1 MKYQSNTNAMAPERY
16 TPAALV
22 ANEMMAA
29 LQKTEIFKTF
39 IQQFPLPNLED
50 LLSKLIP
57 PTGKKSFLVFKNNK
71 YISLRTEDIAL
82 FQVKYDS
89 TMIKA
94 FDRQEYF
101 LNCSLDQIQT
111 MLMEKDFYRLNRQ
124 FLIGFNAIK
133 EVEHYFSRKLLV
145 NLIFPVEEKL
155 LVPKD
160 KASSFLQWLDHR

>member
-1 MKYQSNTNAMAPERY
+1 MKYQSNPNAMTPERHA
-16 TPAALV
+16 PLVLV
-22 ANEMMAA
+22 ANEMATA
-29 LQKTEIFKTF
+29 LQNAEMFQNF
-39 IQQFPLPNLED
+39 FQQISLPNLED

-71 YISLRTEDIAL
+71 YISIRTEDIAL

-89 TMIKA
+89 TMIMA

-145 NLIFPVEEKL
+145 NLIFHVEEKL
-155 LVPKD
+155 L
-160 KASSFLQWLDHR
+160 